1 MTCLVASSLALAS
14 PSAGQSIVPDIQF
27 QQAAGDAADPFDT
40 ESTTAA
46 EFTEPTPEAYAPVA
60 DQSTLP
66 DIQFQQ
72 AASDAADPFESDTII
87 DDSMDDAAVIR
98 AEYSPQ
104 LRDRRPRL
112 AKFQTPFADD
122 PGRTKAN
129 QKMPKP
135 PCWAV
140 PQKSWNQFGIG
151 VELPAGE
158 LPADQAQDCW
168 DQINQSGQFSDVR
181 CWPQFCYAWDATCL
195 CHRPLYFEEVNLER
209 YGYGCGYYDCNC
221 VEGHCLQTA
230 CSAAHFFATI
240 PALPYCLAAE
250 CPGECQYTLGHYRP
264 GSCPPW
270 RNHYPPWD
278 PIAALSAGGLWTG
291 MVFLIP

>member
-1 MTCLVASSLALAS
+1 MTSFIVLCLALAS
-14 PSAGQSIVPDIQF
+14 RTVAEPSVPDIQF
-27 QQAAGDAADPFDT
+27 QQAAGDADPFGS
-40 ESTTAA
+40 EPASTTDPFESESATPAPAA
-46 EFTEPTPEAYAPVA
+46 DRSSV
-60 DQSTLP
+60 P
-66 DIQFQQ
+66 DIRFQQ
-72 AASDAADPFESDTII
+72 GTNVASDPFESDAII
-87 DDSMDDAAVIR
+87 ADSTDAATVNR
-98 AEYSPQ
+98 AGYLPQ
-104 LRDRRPRL
+104 LNDRRLRL

-122 PGRTKAN
+122 PGNSEAR
-129 QKMPKP
+129 QKMPKA

-168 DQINQSGQFSDVR
+168 DQINQSGQLSDVR

-195 CHRPLYFEEVNLER
+195 CHRPLYFEEANLER
-209 YGYGCGYYDCNC
+209 YGYGCGCRYECC
-221 VEGHCLQTA
+221 CGGCLQPA
-230 CSAAHFFATI
+230 MSAAHFFATI

-270 RNHYPPWD
+270 RHHYPSWD
-278 PIAALSAGGLWTG
+278 PIAALSAGGVWTG
-291 MVFLIP
+291 LVFLIP